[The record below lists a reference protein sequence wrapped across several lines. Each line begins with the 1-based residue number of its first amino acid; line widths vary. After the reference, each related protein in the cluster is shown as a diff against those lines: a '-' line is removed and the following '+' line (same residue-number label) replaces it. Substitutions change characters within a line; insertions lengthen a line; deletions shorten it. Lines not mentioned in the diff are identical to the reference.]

1 MSNMTEQPAEPHT
14 TTTETRLRPNSLGFI
29 GIAFFVIAAAAPM
42 AAFVGAGPVLFSIMG
57 PGVPLVYV
65 LVALVIGTFAVGYL
79 QMSRH
84 VVSAGG
90 FVAYI
95 SRGLGRHAA
104 TGAAGIVI
112 VTYIALQVGLWAQF
126 GVFAQQLA
134 AQWLGVDVPVWAW
147 IFLFVLV
154 TTALT
159 MRGVTLSLRVLG
171 VLLVLEIVA
180 VVALVVGILV
190 GAAGNDPSLVSFS
203 PSQLM
208 NPGFGVAVLFVFAC
222 FTTFEATTVFS
233 EEAREPRRTIPR
245 ALYAVIL
252 FVGIFYTVATWAVSY
267 AIGPDSVQQAAA
279 DDLAGVIFGLAAQ
292 YVGPWLDVT
301 MQILVV
307 SSFIAMLIG
316 MQNMFARYC
325 FALARARVLPR
336 PLAHVS
342 QRSQAPSTAA
352 LVNGVVT
359 AVVAIAF
366 LWAGAAPIQIVYAW
380 FVALGTVGFIVM
392 MAVAS
397 LAIVVFFLR
406 EKLETGLWTT
416 KVAPMTAFVLMVG
429 ILLIALDNYD
439 AMLFSDG
446 AIAKLL
452 LWLIPIAF
460 LLGALRPLSRKDI
473 NYETVATAAN

>member
-1 MSNMTEQPAEPHT
+1 MSKTTEQSTVPHPG
-14 TTTETRLRPNSLGFI
+14 TESRLAPNSLGFI

-57 PGVPLVYV
+57 PGVPLTYV
-65 LVALVIGTFAVGYL
+65 LVAVVIGLFAVGYL
-79 QMSRH
+79 RMSRH
-84 VVSAGG
+84 IVSAGG

-134 AQWLGVDVPVWAW
+134 AQWLGVDLPVWAW
-147 IFLFVLV
+147 IFTFIVV

-159 MRGVTLSLRVLG
+159 MRGVTLNLRVLG
-171 VLLVLEIVA
+171 VLLVLEIA
-180 VVALVVGILV
+180 VVAVLIIGILA
-190 GAAGNDPSLVSFS
+190 GAAGNDLSLISFD
-203 PSQLM
+203 PTQLI
-208 NPGFGVAVLFVFAC
+208 NPGFGVAILFVFAC

-233 EEAREPRRTIPR
+233 EEARAPRRTIPR
-245 ALYAVIL
+245 ALYTVIL
-252 FVGIFYTVATWAVSY
+252 FVGIFYTAATWAVSY
-267 AIGPDSVQQAAA
+267 ALGPDNVQQAAA

-292 YVGPWLDVT
+292 YVGPWLDIT
-301 MQILVV
+301 MQVLVV

-325 FALARARVLPR
+325 FALARARVLPA

-342 QRSQAPSTAA
+342 ERTHAPSAAA
-352 LVNGVVT
+352 LANGVIT
-359 AVVAIAF
+359 AVVAMAF
-366 LWAGAAPIQIVYAW
+366 LWAGAAPIEIVYAW

-392 MAVAS
+392 MALAS

-406 EKLETGLWTT
+406 EKLERGFWTT
-416 KVAPMTAFVLMVG
+416 KLAPIVAFILMIG
-429 ILLIALDNYD
+429 ILIIALANYD

-446 AIAKLL
+446 AVAKLL

-460 LLGALRPLSRKDI
+460 LLGALRPLYRKDI
-473 NYETVATAAN
+473 DYETVATAAA

>member
-1 MSNMTEQPAEPHT
+1 MSKTTEQAAPARPT
-14 TTTETRLRPNSLGFI
+14 IQSLRPNSLGFI

-65 LVALVIGTFAVGYL
+65 LVALVVGVFAVGYL
-79 QMSRH
+79 RMSRH
-84 VVSAGG
+84 IVSAGG

-112 VTYIALQVGLWAQF
+112 VTYLALQIGLWAQF

-134 AQWLGVDVPVWAW
+134 ATWLGIELPVWAW
-147 IFLFVLV
+147 ILVFVAI

-159 MRGVTLSLRVLG
+159 MFGVNLNLRVLG
-171 VLLVLEIVA
+171 VLLVLEIF
-180 VVALVVGILV
+180 VVAALVIGILI
-190 GAAGNDPSLVSFS
+190 GAAGNDLSLVSFN
-203 PSQLM
+203 PSQLA
-208 NPGFGVAVLFVFAC
+208 NPGFGVAILFVFAC

-245 ALYAVIL
+245 ALYVVIL

-267 AIGPDSVQQAAA
+267 AIGPDNVQQAAS

-292 YVGPWLDVT
+292 FVGPWLDIS
-301 MQILVV
+301 MQVLVV

-325 FALARARVLPR
+325 FALARARVLPS
-336 PLAHVS
+336 PLARVS
-342 QRSQAPSTAA
+342 QRSQAPASAA
-352 LVNGVVT
+352 LVNGVI
-359 AVVAIAF
+359 VAIILMAF
-366 LWAGAAPIQIVYAW
+366 LWSGADPIVIVYAW

-392 MAVAS
+392 MAFAS
-397 LAIVVFFLR
+397 LAIIVFFIK
-406 EKLETGLWTT
+406 EKLETGFWTT
-416 KVAPMTAFVLMVG
+416 KAAPIAAFILMVAV
-429 ILLIALDNYD
+429 LVIALTNYD

-446 AIAKLL
+446 AIAKQL
-452 LWLIPIAF
+452 LWFIPLGFA
-460 LLGALRPLSRKDI
+460 LGALLPVFRKNIDFAS
-473 NYETVATAAN
+473 VAAAVA